1 MELCQERGCWGLGTG
16 SAPEGGGAL
25 VKAAQD
31 SGHCFKLPEFKEHLN
46 IAFDFWVVLHGA
58 RSWIQ

>member
-46 IAFDFWVVLHGA
+46 IAFDFWVVLH
-58 RSWIQ
+58 